1 MRPRHGY
8 RRWVGPGVEDSDSA
22 LGGPGPPC
30 VPAVAP
36 QARPSGCAAAAPRPY
51 RPEGR
56 SAAFR
61 AQTPLFLHPRRPG
74 AGGPHP
80 KGFIRSLAHSFHPSP
95 ERPLVRRSPRPGAV
109 SGPLPFLTGS
119 APTISC
125 PFHRWGNGSTERL
138 GRLIWFRAAL
148 AWRPCPSPAENK
160 AHPRKRAEGW
170 ERG

>member
-22 LGGPGPPC
+22 LGGPGPPR

-56 SAAFR
+56 SAALR
-61 AQTPLFLHPRRPG
+61 AQHPFFFILGCREQARRTRRVSFIPLLIHSTPARRP
-74 AGGPHP
+74 
-80 KGFIRSLAHSFHPSP
+80 L
-95 ERPLVRRSPRPGAV
+95 LRRSPRPGAV

-119 APTISC
+119 VPTISC

-160 AHPRKRAEGW
+160 GHPRKRAEGW